1 MKRYIIT
8 DSDGNDLYEAYFE
21 SEELAHK
28 LAKDNGILDYQI
40 FELKTQYELFMEFLE
55 SHNKTL
61 DNIKHITIYSF
72 WSNKYNISVDEY
84 IKEIVK
90 SYKNESWHKANIV
103 LDDGLILVRSKYD
116 YEYQRIDNEFEYISL
131 KKEDKEWEERR

>member
-1 MKRYIIT
+1 MKRYLIT

-21 SEELAHK
+21 SEELAHN
-28 LAKDNGILDYQI
+28 LAKDNGFTDYQI
-40 FELKTQYELFMEFLE
+40 FELKTQYELFMEFLK

-72 WSNKYNISVDEY
+72 WNNKYNISVYEY
-84 IKEIVK
+84 IKEIGK
-90 SYKNESWHKANIV
+90 RYKNERWYKANIV

-131 KKEDKEWEERR
+131 KKEDREWEER

>member
-1 MKRYIIT
+1 MKRYLIT
-8 DSDGNDLYEAYFE
+8 DSDGNDLYEADFE

-55 SHNKTL
+55 SRNKTL

-72 WSNKYNISVDEY
+72 WSSKYNISVDEY
-84 IKEIVK
+84 IKEIGK
-90 SYKNESWHKANIV
+90 SYKNESWYKANIV

-116 YEYQRIDNEFEYISL
+116 YEYQRIDNEFEYIDL
-131 KKEDKEWEERR
+131 KKAEKEWEER

>member
-8 DSDGNDLYEAYFE
+8 DSDGNDLYEADFE
-21 SEELAHK
+21 SKELAHN

-40 FELKTQYELFMEFLE
+40 FKLKTQYELFMEFLE
-55 SHNKTL
+55 SYNKTL
-61 DNIKHITIYSF
+61 EDIKYITIYSF

-84 IKEIVK
+84 IKEIAK
-90 SYKNESWHKANIV
+90 TYKNESWHKANIV

-116 YEYQRIDNEFEYISL
+116 YEYQRIDNDFEYISL
-131 KKEDKEWEERR
+131 KKEDKEWENRR

>member
-1 MKRYIIT
+1 MKRYLIT
-8 DSDGNDLYEAYFE
+8 DSDGNDLYEANFE
-21 SEELAHK
+21 SKELAHN

-72 WSNKYNISVDEY
+72 WSNKYNISVEEY

-90 SYKNESWHKANIV
+90 IYKNERWNKANIV

-131 KKEDKEWEERR
+131 KKEDKEWENRR